1 VTYAAGLVALL
12 AGVWLL
18 LSGYFDKPLLLG
30 LGAASVAFVVFI
42 SLRMRIVDDEG
53 LPIQLPAGLVR
64 YLPWLVV
71 EIVKANVDVALRIL
85 RPGPPIRPRVIRV
98 RAGQRT
104 DVGRV
109 IYANSITLTPGTV
122 TIDTEGDHI
131 TVHALTEEAAD
142 GVLTGQMDRR
152 VVRVEGRG

>member
-1 VTYAAGLVALL
+1 MTYTAGLVAIL
-12 AGVWLL
+12 AVVWLL

-42 SLRMRIVDDEG
+42 SLRMRIVDDE
-53 LPIQLPAGLVR
+53 
-64 YLPWLVV
+64 
-71 EIVKANVDVALRIL
+71 LRIL
-85 RPGPPIRPRVIRV
+85 RPGLPIRPRLIRV

-131 TVHALTEEAAD
+131 TVHALTEEAAE
-142 GVLTGQMDRR
+142 GVRTGEMDRR
-152 VVRVEGRG
+152 VARVEGAG